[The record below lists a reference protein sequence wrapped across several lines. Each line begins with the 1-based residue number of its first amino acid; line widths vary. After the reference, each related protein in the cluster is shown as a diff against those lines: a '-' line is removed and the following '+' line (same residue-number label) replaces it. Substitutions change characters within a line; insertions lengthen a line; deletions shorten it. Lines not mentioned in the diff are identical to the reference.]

1 MATKDEVNRFLA
13 QFHTKAKIFG
23 ITYFGG
29 REKNMNTLAELGIT
43 AKFRDDIVKQ
53 LSTEDFYKGPEPNVQ
68 NNLGDMW
75 VFGKIINSK
84 DVYIKITLGLTNN
97 SAVCMSFHIAER
109 PIKYPFKKQNL

>member
-1 MATKDEVNRFLA
+1 MATKDEVNGFLA
-13 QFHTKAKIFG
+13 QFHTKAKVFG

-75 VFGKIINSK
+75 VFGKTINSK
-84 DVYIKITLGLTNN
+84 DVYIKITLGLTNAALSVCFSTLPNN
-97 SAVCMSFHIAER
+97 SFTDAANCSI
-109 PIKYPFKKQNL
+109 

>member
-1 MATKDEVNRFLA
+1 MATKDEVNGFLA
-13 QFHTKAKIFG
+13 QFHTKAKVFG

-53 LSTEDFYKGPEPNVQ
+53 LSTEDFYKGPEQNVQ

-75 VFGKIINSK
+75 VFGKTINSK
-84 DVYIKITLGLTNN
+84 DVYIKITLGLTNS

-109 PIKYPFKKQNL
+109 PITYPLKEHNV